1 MNFSE
6 LEKELSLVF
15 KNKEILKTAFVHRS
29 FLNENHDYTLSS
41 NERLEFLGD
50 AVLEFI
56 VSKFLYEHFTEKKE
70 GDLTAFRSAL
80 VCTETLSKISLKL
93 GFGKYLFL
101 SKGEEA
107 TGGRERPYILA
118 NTFEAFLGAI
128 FLDSGIVKARDFVKR
143 FLLPE
148 LNAIISNGS
157 FKDAK
162 SRLQEIAQEKVNVT
176 PHYEVLSEEGP
187 DHDKCFLVGVF
198 LANKKIAEGR
208 GKSKQKAEQKS
219 AINALKKW
227 SA

>member
-1 MNFSE
+1 MNFGE

-15 KNKEILKTAFVHRS
+15 KNKEVLKTAFIHRS
-29 FLNENHDYTLSS
+29 FLNENHDCTLSS

-128 FLDSGIVKARDFVKR
+128 YLDLGIVKARDFIKR

-148 LNAIISNGS
+148 LNIIISNGS

-176 PHYEVLSEEGP
+176 PHYEVLAEEGP

-198 LANKKIAEGR
+198 LQNKKIAEGR
-208 GKSKQKAEQKS
+208 GKSKQKAEQES
-219 AINALKKW
+219 AVNALKKW